1 MTEWISNKIIELR
14 FLCISFS
21 LLIVLGC
28 VSGIQH
34 VFFSPDMENF
44 FPENHDVVDTHNQ
57 MEETFTTTDNLVI
70 AIGVDEGT
78 IFKKETLDVIETLT
92 ERSWTIPHSVR
103 VDSITN
109 FSYVSSVDDDL
120 IVIPFIEEALE
131 MNEEEILLKKKI
143 IDGEPLA
150 YG

>member
-1 MTEWISNKIIELR
+1 MTEWMSNKIIELR

-44 FPENHDVVDTHNQ
+44 FPENHDVVNTHNQ

-78 IFKKETLDVIETLT
+78 IFKKEILDVIETLT
-92 ERSWTIPHSVR
+92 EQSWTIPHSVR

-131 MNEEEILLKKKI
+131 MNEEEILLKKEL
-143 IDGEPLA
+143 ID
-150 YG
+150 